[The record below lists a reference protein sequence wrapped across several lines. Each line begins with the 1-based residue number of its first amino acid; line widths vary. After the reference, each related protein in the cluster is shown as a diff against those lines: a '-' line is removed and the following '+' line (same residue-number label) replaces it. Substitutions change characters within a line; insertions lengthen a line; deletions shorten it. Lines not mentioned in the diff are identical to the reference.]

1 MTNGIVNVYK
11 EKGFTSFDVVAKMRG
26 IFHQKK
32 VGHTGTLD
40 PDAEGVLPVC
50 LGSATKVCDVLTDKD
65 KEYEAVLLLGLVTDT
80 QDVTGTVLSEH
91 EVSVT
96 EEEVRDAVLSF
107 VGDIMQVPP
116 MFSAL
121 KVNGQKLCDLA
132 RQGVEVERKAR
143 PVVIYG
149 IEILDMRL
157 PRVHM
162 RVHCGKGTY
171 IRTLCRDIGEK
182 LGCGGCMER
191 LLRTRVSDFA
201 LRDALRLSEIE
212 DALAAGKT
220 DFIRP
225 VDSVFMQYPA
235 VTVAPEAQKLLDNGN
250 RIPQEMADGHPESGQ
265 TVRMCDAAGA
275 ETVRLYDAADR
286 FVGLYSYEQGNAD
299 YKPVKLFFDR

>member
-91 EVSVT
+91 EVTVT

-132 RQGVEVERKAR
+132 RKGVEVEREAR
-143 PVVIYG
+143 PVVIHG

-171 IRTLCRDIGEK
+171 IRTLCRDVGER

-201 LRDALRLSEIE
+201 LRDAMRLSEIE
-212 DALAAGKT
+212 EALAAGRT

-225 VDSVFMQYPA
+225 VDSVFKQYPA
-235 VTVAPEAQKLLDNGN
+235 VTALPEAQKLLDNGN
-250 RIPQEMADGHPESGQ
+250 RLPQEMADGHSEGGQ
-265 TVRMCDAAGA
+265 TVRICDAAG
-275 ETVRLYDAADR
+275 R
-286 FVGLYSYEQGNAD
+286 FIGLYCYERDTAD

>member
-11 EKGFTSFDVVAKMRG
+11 EKGFTSFDVVARMRG

-96 EEEVRDAVLSF
+96 EEEVWDAVLSF

-132 RQGVEVERKAR
+132 RKGVEVERKAR
-143 PVVIYG
+143 PVVIHG

-171 IRTLCRDIGEK
+171 IRTLCRDVGER

-212 DALAAGKT
+212 EALAAGKT

-235 VTVAPEAQKLLDNGN
+235 VTAAPEAQKLLDNGN
-250 RIPQEMADGHPESGQ
+250 RIPQEMADGHLEGGQ
-265 TVRMCDAAGA
+265 TVRMCDAAG
-275 ETVRLYDAADR
+275 R
-286 FVGLYSYEQGNAD
+286 FIGLYCYERDTAD

>member
-11 EKGFTSFDVVAKMRG
+11 EKGFTSFDVVARMRG

-65 KEYEAVLLLGLVTDT
+65 KEYEAVLLLGLETDT

-96 EEEVRDAVLSF
+96 EEEVRDAVMSF

-132 RQGVEVERKAR
+132 RKGVEVERKAR
-143 PVVIYG
+143 PVVIHE

-171 IRTLCRDIGEK
+171 IRTLCRDVGER
-182 LGCGGCMER
+182 LGCCGCMER

-212 DALAAGKT
+212 EALAAGKN

-235 VTVAPEAQKLLDNGN
+235 VTAAPEAQKLLDNGN
-250 RIPQEMADGHPESGQ
+250 RIPQEMADGHPEGGQ
-265 TVRMCDAAGA
+265 TVRMCDAAG
-275 ETVRLYDAADR
+275 R
-286 FVGLYSYEQGNAD
+286 FIGLYCYERDTAD

>member
-121 KVNGQKLCDLA
+121 KVNGKKLCDLA

-143 PVVIYG
+143 PVVIHG

-171 IRTLCRDIGEK
+171 IRTLCRDVGER

-201 LRDALRLSEIE
+201 LRDALRLFEIE
-212 DALAAGKT
+212 EALAAGKT

-235 VTVAPEAQKLLDNGN
+235 VTAVPEAQKLLDNGN

-265 TVRMCDAAGA
+265 TVRMCDAAG
-275 ETVRLYDAADR
+275 R
-286 FVGLYSYEQGNAD
+286 FVGLFCYEQGTAD

>member
-65 KEYEAVLLLGLVTDT
+65 KEYETVLLLGLETDT
-80 QDVTGTVLSEH
+80 QDVSGAVLSER

-96 EEEVRDAVLSF
+96 EEEVRSVISSF
-107 VGDIMQVPP
+107 VGDLMQVPP

-132 RQGVEVERKAR
+132 RKGVEVERKAR
-143 PVVIYG
+143 PVTVHE

-157 PRVHM
+157 PRVYM

-171 IRTLCRDIGEK
+171 IRTLCRDIGEM
-182 LGCGGCMER
+182 LGCGGCMEQ
-191 LLRTRVSDFA
+191 LVRTRVSDFA
-201 LRDALRLSEIE
+201 LQDALWLSEIE
-212 DALAAGKT
+212 EALAAGKT

-225 VDSVFMQYPA
+225 VDSVFQHYPA
-235 VTVAPEAQKLLDNGN
+235 VTAAPEAQKFIDNGN
-250 RIPQEMADGHPESGQ
+250 RIPKELTDGEFTGGQ
-265 TVRMCDAAGA
+265 TVRLCDAAG
-275 ETVRLYDAADR
+275 R
-286 FVGLYSYEQGNAD
+286 FVGLYSCERDTQD

>member
-96 EEEVRDAVLSF
+96 EDEVRDAVLSF

-121 KVNGQKLCDLA
+121 KVNGKKLCDLA

-143 PVVIYG
+143 PVVIHG

-171 IRTLCRDIGEK
+171 IRTLCRDVGER

-212 DALAAGKT
+212 EALAAGKT

-235 VTVAPEAQKLLDNGN
+235 VTAVPEAQKLLDNGN

-265 TVRMCDAAGA
+265 TVRMCDAAG
-275 ETVRLYDAADR
+275 R
-286 FVGLYSYEQGNAD
+286 FVGLYSYEQGTGD
-299 YKPVKLFFDR
+299 YRPFKLFFDR